1 MIPEGWQEATAEEL
15 CGRIS
20 VGIVIKPTQ
29 YYVNEG
35 RGIRAFR
42 SANIGEGFVR
52 DSDWI
57 YISEEGHEK
66 NKKSALKENDILIVR
81 TGYPGTACL
90 LPERYEGS
98 NCIDIIFARPDPDQV
113 VPSYLCTFTN
123 SEYGKKQVLDGSG
136 GLAQQ
141 HFNVGAF
148 KRLKLPL
155 PPLPEQR
162 KIAGI
167 LRTWDRAIET
177 VEALIANARAQK
189 QALMQQLL
197 PQGTTPPR
205 KRLPGFSGEWREI
218 RLGDLVE
225 EVSRDVDWDDDA
237 TYKLISV
244 RRRSEGIFHRES
256 LSGHEIL
263 TKSMKVARA
272 GDFLVSKMQ
281 IVHGASALVKQ
292 PFDGFS
298 ISGSY
303 IALIPK
309 DHAKLDIEFFDWY
322 SRTPYFYKLT
332 YISSYGVH
340 IEKMTF
346 NLKSFL
352 KKTILVPSS
361 KAEQSAIVV
370 QLNSAEAL
378 IGEHQQQAAA
388 LRREKAAL
396 MQQLLTGKRRV
407 KLDDDEV
414 AA

>member
-15 CGRIS
+15 CSRIS

-66 NKKSALKENDILIVR
+66 NKKSALKANDILIVR

-155 PPLPEQR
+155 PPLPEQSQ
-162 KIAGI
+162 IAGI
-167 LRTWDRAIET
+167 LSTWDRAIET

-197 PQGTTPPR
+197 PQGATPPR
-205 KRLPGFSGEWREI
+205 KRLLGFSGEWKEI
-218 RLGDLVE
+218 RLGNAFTERVE
-225 EVSRDVDWDDDA
+225 RGEGGLALLSVTQASGVIPQEEAGRRNISSNDQSN
-237 TYKLISV
+237 YKTV
-244 RRRSEGIFHRES
+244 R
-256 LSGHEIL
+256 SGDIAYN
-263 TKSMKVARA
+263 TMR
-272 GDFLVSKMQ
+272 MWQ
-281 IVHGASALVKQ
+281 GASALSNLTGKVSPAYTVVTPRKGHDAAFYAYFFKQ
-292 PFDGFS
+292 
-298 ISGSY
+298 
-303 IALIPK
+303 
-309 DHAKLDIEFFDWY
+309 
-322 SRTPYFYKLT
+322 
-332 YISSYGVH
+332 
-340 IEKMTF
+340 
-346 NLKSFL
+346 
-352 KKTILVPSS
+352 S
-361 KAEQSAIVV
+361 KAIHVFERHSQGLVSDTWSLKFPLFAEIRICVPKFDEQKAIASAFKSADDLMFSYKT
-370 QLNSAEAL
+370 QL
-378 IGEHQQQAAA
+378 AA